1 MSVFFF
7 FFFFKKP
14 TNYFSRMSI
23 ALYVPS
29 GNMRATPPRQISAS
43 LGNVTVA
50 GAHGSDRSVVTEHCG
65 IHFYVT
71 NDIG

>member
-1 MSVFFF
+1 
-7 FFFFKKP
+7 
-14 TNYFSRMSI
+14 MSI